1 MYVVATAGHVD
12 HGKSTLVKAL
22 TGQEPD
28 RWDEEKRRG
37 LTIDLGFVWTTLPS
51 GRDLAFVDVPGH
63 EKFLGNMLA
72 GVGPAPA
79 VMFIVAADEG
89 WQEQSDDHRDAVD
102 AFGITNVVIA
112 MTRADRADEE
122 QREQTRARIARE
134 VAGTTLE
141 NAPVIEV
148 SAHSGEG
155 LDDLRR
161 ALDTLLELAPTPDPD
176 ARLRLWLDRSFSIR
190 GAGTV
195 VTGTLGAGTVSVGD
209 TLDLSGVSVQVRG
222 LQSEEKQ
229 ATSMTPAA
237 RVAVNLRGRS
247 ADQIAR
253 GEVLVTPGAW
263 IITDTLD
270 VAGSGFDNP
279 PREVVVHIGT
289 AAVEAAFRRLGDRH
303 ARLTLTRALP
313 LQVGDR
319 LVLRKPG
326 ERSVYSGVQV
336 LDVDPPE
343 LGRRGAGARRAT
355 ELAGM
360 NPAGDAAH
368 EVTRRGAMRRAD
380 IVRLGIDVPADPP
393 KGIVAF
399 RDFWVHAVTLLRWRD
414 VLANALDEHVGAEP
428 LSPGLSRGAA
438 LTALNLPDEN
448 LLGLVVAAAKLEQ
461 GDGVLRR
468 PGRPVDLGDAERG
481 VATLEKRLRVVPF
494 AAPEAD
500 DLTELG
506 LGTRELAAAERAG
519 RLLRLGDG
527 VVLLPDAPRIAL
539 ARLRGLDQPFT
550 TSAARQVLDTTRRV
564 AIPLLEHLDTA
575 GLTRRIDGSLR
586 EVR

>member
-79 VMFIVAADEG
+79 ALFIVAADEG
-89 WQEQSDDHRDAVD
+89 WQEQSVDHRDAVN
-102 AFGITNVVIA
+102 AFGITDVVIA
-112 MTRADRADEE
+112 MTRADRADEQ
-122 QREQTRARIARE
+122 QRIQTRAQIARE
-134 VAGTTLE
+134 IAGTTLE
-141 NAPVIEV
+141 KAPVIEV
-148 SAHSGEG
+148 SARSGEG

-161 ALDTLLELAPTPDPD
+161 ALDDLLARAPEPDSD
-176 ARLRLWLDRSFSIR
+176 ARLRLWIDRSFSIK

-195 VTGTLGAGTVSVGD
+195 VTGTLAAGTVRVGD
-209 TLDLSGVSVQVRG
+209 TLDLGGVEVQVRG
-222 LQSEEKQ
+222 LQSEERQ
-229 ATSMTPAA
+229 IDSLGPAA

-247 ADQIAR
+247 ADQVSR
-253 GEVLVTPGAW
+253 GDVLVTPGAW
-263 IITDTLD
+263 VLTDTVD
-270 VAGSGFDNP
+270 VAGVGFDTP
-279 PREVVVHIGT
+279 PREVVAHIGT
-289 AAVEAAFRRLGDRH
+289 AAVEAAFRRLDDHH

-319 LVLRKPG
+319 IVLRKPG
-326 ERSVYSGVQV
+326 ERSVYAGVQV

-343 LGRRGAGARRAT
+343 LGRRGAGARRAA

-360 NPAGDAAH
+360 SPAGDAAH
-368 EVTRRGAMRRAD
+368 EVARRGAMRRGD
-380 IVRLGIDVPADPP
+380 LIRLGVATPADPP
-393 KGIVAF
+393 KGVVAF

-414 VLANALDEHVGAEP
+414 LLLEALDTHLGAEP

-438 LTALNLPDEN
+438 LTSLNLPDEA
-448 LLGLVVAAAKLEQ
+448 LLGLVVAAAKLEH

-468 PGRPVDLGDAERG
+468 PGAPVDLGDAEQG
-481 VATLEKRLRVVPF
+481 VATVEKRLRAEPF

-500 DLTELG
+500 DLADLG

-519 RLLRLGDG
+519 RLLRLSDG
-527 VVLLPDAPRIAL
+527 VVLLPDAPRVAV
-539 ARLRGLDQPFT
+539 ARLRDLDQPFT
-550 TSAARQVLDTTRRV
+550 TSAARKVLETTRRV
-564 AIPLLEHLDTA
+564 AIPLLEHLDTV